1 MSNRIVT
8 LTLNPA
14 VDLASSAKAVV
25 PTHKI
30 RTTDEHI
37 DPGGGGINVSR
48 VIQALGGET
57 LALVLAGGATG
68 HLIAELLG
76 DAGVPTQILPVT
88 GRTRISLTVHDRS
101 ANQEYRFV
109 SEAPEVSPEELNAA
123 FAAVTEAEGGW
134 LVASGSLPRGVPEDT
149 YARLA
154 DAAAAREM
162 RYVLDTSGPALT
174 AAMGR
179 GLALIKPSLSEL
191 EHLVGRPLPT
201 ATEQDAEA
209 RKLVET
215 GAAEMVAVSLGA
227 VGALLATSTG
237 VTRLP
242 ALKGPVRS
250 AVGAG
255 DAFLAALVLALSRGS
270 APPDALAW
278 GIAAGAA
285 AVEGVGT
292 ARVTKEAVEA
302 CYRRV
307 RA

>member
-1 MSNRIVT
+1 MPHR
-8 LTLNPA
+8 
-14 VDLASSAKAVV
+14 
-25 PTHKI
+25 
-30 RTTDEHI
+30 REWR
-37 DPGGGGINVSR
+37 PG
-48 VIQALGGET
+48 Q
-57 LALVLAGGATG
+57 
-68 HLIAELLG
+68 
-76 DAGVPTQILPVT
+76 LP
-88 GRTRISLTVHDRS
+88 

-109 SEAPEVSPEELNAA
+109 SEGPEISPEELNAA
-123 FAAVTEAEGGW
+123 FAAVAATEGTW

-149 YARLA
+149 YASLA
-154 DAAAAREM
+154 ATAATHGM

-201 ATEQDAEA
+201 AAEQDQEA
-209 RKLVET
+209 AKLVAT

-227 VGALLATSTG
+227 EGALLATREG

-242 ALKGPVRS
+242 ALKGQVRS

-255 DAFLAALVLALSRGS
+255 DAFLASMVLSLSRGS
-270 APPDALAW
+270 TPPDALAW

-292 ARVTKEAVEA
+292 ARVTRASVEA
-302 CYRRV
+302 RYFRPSSKNP
-307 RA
+307 

>member
-1 MSNRIVT
+1 MS
-8 LTLNPA
+8 
-14 VDLASSAKAVV
+14 
-25 PTHKI
+25 
-30 RTTDEHI
+30 E
-37 DPGGGGINVSR
+37 G
-48 VIQALGGET
+48 
-57 LALVLAGGATG
+57 
-68 HLIAELLG
+68 
-76 DAGVPTQILPVT
+76 
-88 GRTRISLTVHDRS
+88 
-101 ANQEYRFV
+101 
-109 SEAPEVSPEELNAA
+109 PEVSPEELNAA

-302 CYRRV
+302 CYCRV

>member
-1 MSNRIVT
+1 MPDIVT
-8 LTLNPA
+8 LTINPSIDIF
-14 VDLASSAKAVV
+14 VNVGHVEPTRKMRCSAPK
-25 PTHKI
+25 
-30 RTTDEHI
+30 R

-68 HLIAELLG
+68 HLIAELLQ
-76 DAGVPTQILPVT
+76 DANVPIHILPVA
-88 GRTRISLTVHDRS
+88 GRTRISLTVHDQT

-109 SEAPEVSPEELNAA
+109 SEGPEISPEELNAA
-123 FAAVTEAEGGW
+123 FAAVAATEGGW
-134 LVASGSLPRGVPEDT
+134 LVASGSLPRGVPVDT
-149 YARLA
+149 YASLA
-154 DAAAAREM
+154 ATAATHGM

-201 ATEQDAEA
+201 AAEQDAEA
-209 RKLVET
+209 AKLVAT

-227 VGALLATSTG
+227 EGALLATREG

-242 ALKGPVRS
+242 ALKGQVRS

-255 DAFLAALVLALSRGS
+255 DAFLASMVLALSRGS
-270 APPDALAW
+270 TPADALAW

-292 ARVTKEAVEA
+292 ARVTQATVEA
-302 CYRRV
+302 CYRRMHT
-307 RA
+307 